1 MRSLKTLMDEAARS
15 SDSLKLE
22 CDKTKSFVMR
32 GTKIMYD
39 KPTDTIIL
47 LNLTKSGD
55 WFSKMKED
63 EVFIFKK
70 NGWEKGVYMTA
81 LKNYSRKLLNIET
94 TIKGEINT
102 RKNEKRFRK
111 LKESRRRYLNKYA
124 ETKQKLNRLLNKK
137 SKDNGNSKQKKLL
150 Y

>member
-1 MRSLKTLMDEAARS
+1 M
-15 SDSLKLE
+15 KL
-22 CDKTKSFVMR
+22 
-32 GTKIMYD
+32 
-39 KPTDTIIL
+39 
-47 LNLTKSGD
+47 
-55 WFSKMKED
+55 
-63 EVFIFKK
+63 
-70 NGWEKGVYMTA
+70 
-81 LKNYSRKLLNIET
+81 KLLNIET

-137 SKDNGNSKQKKLL
+137 SKDNGNNKQKKLL

>member
-1 MRSLKTLMDEAARS
+1 
-15 SDSLKLE
+15 
-22 CDKTKSFVMR
+22 
-32 GTKIMYD
+32 
-39 KPTDTIIL
+39 
-47 LNLTKSGD
+47 
-55 WFSKMKED
+55 MKED

-137 SKDNGNSKQKKLL
+137 SKDNGNNKQKKLL